1 MPMYDYYVLHSKSLS
16 LSVVGV
22 RCMSKK
28 QGGSQEF
35 SIDGCEGEGGQAE
48 GAGRCEWKC
57 EPGRRGVGRIVVGSA
72 GVWVSVEII

>member
-1 MPMYDYYVLHSKSLS
+1 MYDYYVLHSKSLS

-48 GAGRCEWKC
+48 GAGRCE
-57 EPGRRGVGRIVVGSA
+57 
-72 GVWVSVEII
+72 